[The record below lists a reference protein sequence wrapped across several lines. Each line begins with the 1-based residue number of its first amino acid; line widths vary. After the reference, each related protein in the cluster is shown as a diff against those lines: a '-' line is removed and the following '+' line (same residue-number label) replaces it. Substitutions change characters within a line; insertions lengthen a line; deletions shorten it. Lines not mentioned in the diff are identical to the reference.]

1 MNRLQTM
8 TSAVLALGLSV
19 AVPSF
24 ASAASNHNDHNNSRN
39 SSRVEHQAASR
50 TQTRVESR
58 TTTHV
63 ERRVEPQRERVVR
76 DVHVDRDYHHDRD
89 YHYGRDF
96 HYDRGIRFGVS
107 VPVYPVYPTAPVYVN
122 TDCDIALNI
131 GDVPACVLD
140 TAGRECGGPIES
152 VRLIRTNGVEFYR
165 LIVDSRDGA
174 YEVHVDGAGRLISM
188 GRC

>member
-1 MNRLQTM
+1 MNRFQTM

-24 ASAASNHNDHNNSRN
+24 ASAASNHNDRNNNSHAPA
-39 SSRVEHQAASR
+39 RVEHQTASR
-50 TQTRVESR
+50 QTHVESR
-58 TTTHV
+58 GTTTHV
-63 ERRVEPQRERVVR
+63 ERRVEPRHEERVVVEHR
-76 DVHVDRDYHHDRD
+76 DVHVDRD

-107 VPVYPVYPTAPVYVN
+107 VPVYPVYPSQPIYVN

-131 GDVPACVLD
+131 ADVPACVLD

-152 VRLIRTNGVEFYR
+152 VRLIRSNGVEFYR

-174 YEVHVDGAGRLISM
+174 YEVHVDRDGRLISM

>member
-1 MNRLQTM
+1 M

-24 ASAASNHNDHNNSRN
+24 ASAASNHNDHNNN
-39 SSRVEHQAASR
+39 SHAPARVEHQAASR
-50 TQTRVESR
+50 TQTHVESR

-63 ERRVEPQRERVVR
+63 ERRVEPQHVVVEHRPVERERVVR
-76 DVHVDRDYHHDRD
+76 EVHGNRDYHHDRD
-89 YHYGRDF
+89 YHYDS
-96 HYDRGIRFGVS
+96 GIRFGVS
-107 VPVYPVYPTAPVYVN
+107 VPVYPVYPSQPVYVN
-122 TDCDIALNI
+122 TDCDIALNV

-152 VRLIRTNGVEFYR
+152 VRLIRSNGVEFYR

-174 YEVHVDGAGRLISM
+174 YEVHVDRDGRLISM